1 MNEDDNVFGESRDF
15 ATAQS
20 MAGLNYRQLKN
31 NNPGYTYSNI
41 KEKTFQQTD
50 GSYKFVI
57 YWSRKRSEEIT
68 TTTSITEESIRKNA
82 EQYTKANIIHKYTEE
97 EIAELNN
104 NTGQNEG
111 QQGSNLPDPDPDPE
125 LDPEPET
132 TVFNYK
138 ETFYVTEIE
147 SSVNTEQIEINF
159 EA

>member
-1 MNEDDNVFGESRDF
+1 MNEDDNVFGESIDLSF
-15 ATAQS
+15 AQS
-20 MAGLNYRQLKN
+20 IAQFNYRKLKN
-31 NNPGYTYSNI
+31 DNPGYTYSNI
-41 KEKTFQQTD
+41 KEKAFIEN
-50 GSYKFVI
+50 GLYKFVI

-82 EQYTKANIIHKYTEE
+82 EEYTKANVIHKYTEE
-97 EIAELNN
+97 EIAELND

-111 QQGSNLPDPDPDPE
+111 QQGSILPDPAPDPE
-125 LDPEPET
+125 TETETET
-132 TVFNYK
+132 TTFNYK

>member
-1 MNEDDNVFGESRDF
+1 MNEDDNVFGVSRDLS
-15 ATAQS
+15 TAKS
-20 MAGLNYRQLKN
+20 KAIFNFNILKN

-41 KEKTFQQTD
+41 NEKAFLD
-50 GSYKFVI
+50 NGSYKYVI

>member
-1 MNEDDNVFGESRDF
+1 MNENDNVFGESPDLSF
-15 ATAQS
+15 AKRIAVFNFNT
-20 MAGLNYRQLKN
+20 LKN
-31 NNPGYTYSNI
+31 DNPGYTYSNI
-41 KEKTFQQTD
+41 SEKAFQQTD
-50 GSYKFVI
+50 GSYKYVI

-82 EQYTKANIIHKYTEE
+82 EEYTKASVVHKYTEE
-97 EIAELNN
+97 EIAELND

-125 LDPEPET
+125 PDPEPET

>member
-1 MNEDDNVFGESRDF
+1 ME
-15 ATAQS
+15 
-20 MAGLNYRQLKN
+20 L
-31 NNPGYTYSNI
+31 
-41 KEKTFQQTD
+41 
-50 GSYKFVI
+50 
-57 YWSRKRSEEIT
+57 
-68 TTTSITEESIRKNA
+68 TEESIRKNA
-82 EQYTKANIIHKYTEE
+82 EEYTKANVVHKYTEE
-97 EIAELNN
+97 EIAELND

>member
-1 MNEDDNVFGESRDF
+1 MNEDDNVFGESIDF
-15 ATAQS
+15 GTAQS
-20 MAGLNYRQLKN
+20 MARLNYRQLKN
-31 NNPGYTYSNI
+31 DNPGYTYSNI
-41 KEKTFQQTD
+41 NEKTFLEN

-82 EQYTKANIIHKYTEE
+82 EEYTKANVIHKYTEE
-97 EIAELNN
+97 EIAELND

-111 QQGSNLPDPDPDPE
+111 QQGSILPDPAPDPE
-125 LDPEPET
+125 TETETET
-132 TVFNYK
+132 TTFNYK